1 MEYSNEVVTNKNEVI
16 FYDIAEDKYVVE
28 VNHNNVPIKFT
39 DFIEE
44 ALAIPN
50 TIKFKNSRKYE
61 SLLDNDSITPL
72 NKIDTT
78 TYTTTIEGF

>member
-16 FYDIAEDKYVVE
+16 FYDNAEDKYVVK
-28 VNHNNVPIKFT
+28 VNHNNVPIEFT

-61 SLLDNDSITPL
+61 SLLDNDNITPL

>member
-16 FYDIAEDKYVVE
+16 FYDTAEDKYVVE

-39 DFIEE
+39 DSIEE

-61 SLLDNDSITPL
+61 SLLDNDNITPL